1 MNPNQSSNF
10 FSRQQT
16 QIKDN
21 PLSLNGRFGRLSYI
35 AWYGFLNLITFFA
48 VITLSLALG
57 IFNLSTQSLDSHF
70 IDTLTGLG
78 GLGFLIIS
86 VLYFYFNL
94 VIQIRRFHD
103 MNRSGWLILLFI
115 VPLVNIFLFF
125 YLLLGSGTQGINHY
139 GPQRISAIWEKI
151 LAWFMIVISVLSIL
165 GTGSLMSYMMGAG
178 QLETP
183 TEILEKSTD
192 YFYEKI
198 Y

>member
-16 QIKDN
+16 QIQDN

-70 IDTLTGLG
+70 IDTLMGLG

-94 VIQIRRFHD
+94 VIQVRRFHD
-103 MNRSGWLILLFI
+103 MNRSGWFILLFI
-115 VPLVNIFLFF
+115 VPLVNIFVFF
-125 YLLLGSGTQGINHY
+125 YLLLGSGTQGTNHY

-165 GTGSLMSYMMGAG
+165 GTGSLMSYMMDAG

-192 YFYEKI
+192 YF
-198 Y
+198 

>member
-10 FSRQQT
+10 FSRQQM
-16 QIKDN
+16 QIQDN

-70 IDTLTGLG
+70 IDTLMGLG

-94 VIQIRRFHD
+94 VIQVRRFHD
-103 MNRSGWLILLFI
+103 MNRSGWFILLFI
-115 VPLVNIFLFF
+115 VPLVNIFVFF

-151 LAWFMIVISVLSIL
+151 LAWFMIVISILSIL

-192 YFYEKI
+192 YF
-198 Y
+198 

>member
-1 MNPNQSSNF
+1 MNPNESSNF
-10 FSRQQT
+10 FSRPQT
-16 QIKDN
+16 QIQDN

-94 VIQIRRFHD
+94 VIQVRRFHD

-115 VPLVNIFLFF
+115 VPLVNIFVFF
-125 YLLLGSGTQGINHY
+125 YLLLGSGTQGTNHY
-139 GPQRISAIWEKI
+139 GPQRISAIWKKI

-192 YFYEKI
+192 YF
-198 Y
+198 

>member
-10 FSRQQT
+10 FSRQLT
-16 QIKDN
+16 QIQDN

-48 VITLSLALG
+48 VIALSLALG

-94 VIQIRRFHD
+94 VIQVRRFHD
-103 MNRSGWLILLFI
+103 MNRSGWFILLFI
-115 VPLVNIFLFF
+115 VPLVNIFVFF
-125 YLLLGSGTQGINHY
+125 YLLLGSGTQGTNHY

-183 TEILEKSTD
+183 TEILKKSTD
-192 YFYEKI
+192 YF
-198 Y
+198 

>member
-16 QIKDN
+16 QIQDN

-48 VITLSLALG
+48 VIALSLALG

-94 VIQIRRFHD
+94 VIQVRRFHD
-103 MNRSGWLILLFI
+103 MNRSGWFILLFI
-115 VPLVNIFLFF
+115 VPLVNIFVFF

-151 LAWFMIVISVLSIL
+151 LVWFMIVISVLSIL

-192 YFYEKI
+192 YF
-198 Y
+198 